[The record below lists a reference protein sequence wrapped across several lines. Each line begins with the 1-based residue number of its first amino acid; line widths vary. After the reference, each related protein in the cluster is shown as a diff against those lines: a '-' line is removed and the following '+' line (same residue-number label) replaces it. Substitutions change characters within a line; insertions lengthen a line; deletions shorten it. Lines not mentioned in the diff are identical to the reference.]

1 MEKRVIKS
9 LIIEKQNEIPTMEI
23 MPRKLELEETCNYV
37 FVGLR
42 RAGKSYLMFQHIQE
56 LLLRIEEILYI
67 NFEDERIADIKVEEL
82 GLIVEAYHELYSYK
96 PRIYLDEIQNIKG
109 WEKFV
114 RRLADSKYRIF
125 ITGSNAQMLS
135 KEIYTTLG
143 GRFIAKEIYPFSFP
157 EFLKIKE
164 VYPQQK
170 DFYTT
175 TGKSIL
181 KRYFDEYVKTG
192 GFPRYIKDPNTNY
205 LSTLYENI
213 IYKDVVTRN
222 KLNGERELLEMVYYL
237 ASNATKRF
245 SYTSLAKTIGIKH
258 TETVKNYLE
267 YLENTYL
274 LFQVM
279 KFDWSVKKQMNNQKK
294 VYFID
299 NAIIG
304 KVGFNATDNIGQLL
318 ENLVFIEI
326 KRQRKDVYYH
336 DDGIECDFIMRE
348 NGHIVSAC
356 QVTRSMKD
364 EKTRQ
369 REINGLVSALNAY
382 NLTEG
387 MVLTDDETEEITIDN
402 KKIHIIPIWRW
413 LLKDSVT
420 IPLT

>member
-1 MEKRVIKS
+1 MKELLKHIIFDQREKDISQMIERDIDISLVNSPEVLVIS
-9 LIIEKQNEIPTMEI
+9 GI
-23 MPRKLELEETCNYV
+23 
-37 FVGLR
+37 R
-42 RAGKSYLMFQHIQE
+42 RCGKSV
-56 LLLRIEEILYI
+56 LLQQIRSQQTEQDYYMNFDDERLI
-67 NFEDERIADIKVEEL
+67 NFKVDDFQTLYEAFIEL
-82 GLIVEAYHELYSYK
+82 FGEQKTFYF
-96 PRIYLDEIQNIKG
+96 DEIQNIPG
-109 WEKFV
+109 WERFV
-114 RRLADSKYRIF
+114 RRLHDSGCKVF
-125 ITGSNAQMLS
+125 VTGSNANMLS
-135 KEIYTTLG
+135 RELG
-143 GRFIAKEIYPFSFP
+143 THLTGRYCQIELYPFSFP

-175 TGKSIL
+175 TGKSML

-318 ENLVFIEI
+318 ENLVFLEI
-326 KRQRKDVYYH
+326 KRQGKDVYYH
-336 DDGIECDFIMRE
+336 DDRIECDFIMRE

-387 MVLTDDETEEITIDN
+387 IVLTDDETEEITIDN
-402 KKIHIIPIWRW
+402 KKIHIISIWRW

>member
-1 MEKRVIKS
+1 MLSR
-9 LIIEKQNEIPTMEI
+9 
-23 MPRKLELEETCNYV
+23 
-37 FVGLR
+37 
-42 RAGKSYLMFQHIQE
+42 
-56 LLLRIEEILYI
+56 
-67 NFEDERIADIKVEEL
+67 EL
-82 GLIVEAYHELYSYK
+82 GTHLTGRYCQIEL
-96 PRIYLDEIQNIKG
+96 
-109 WEKFV
+109 
-114 RRLADSKYRIF
+114 
-125 ITGSNAQMLS
+125 
-135 KEIYTTLG
+135 
-143 GRFIAKEIYPFSFP
+143 YPFSFP

-175 TGKSIL
+175 TGKSML

-318 ENLVFIEI
+318 ENLVFLEI
-326 KRQRKDVYYH
+326 KRQGKDVYYH
-336 DDGIECDFIMRE
+336 DDRIECDFIMRE

-387 MVLTDDETEEITIDN
+387 IVLTDDETEEITIDN

>member
-1 MEKRVIKS
+1 MKELLKHIIFDQREKDISQMIERDIDMSLVNNPEVLVIS
-9 LIIEKQNEIPTMEI
+9 GI
-23 MPRKLELEETCNYV
+23 
-37 FVGLR
+37 R
-42 RAGKSYLMFQHIQE
+42 RCGKSV
-56 LLLRIEEILYI
+56 LLQQIRSQQSEQDFYMNFDDERLI
-67 NFEDERIADIKVEEL
+67 NFKVDDFQTLYEAFIEL
-82 GLIVEAYHELYSYK
+82 FGEQKTFYF
-96 PRIYLDEIQNIKG
+96 DEIQNIPG
-109 WEKFV
+109 WERFV
-114 RRLADSKYRIF
+114 RRLHDSGCKVF
-125 ITGSNAQMLS
+125 VTGSNANMLS
-135 KEIYTTLG
+135 RELG
-143 GRFIAKEIYPFSFP
+143 THLTGRYCQIELYPL
-157 EFLKIKE
+157 LKKH
-164 VYPQQK
+164 
-170 DFYTT
+170 
-175 TGKSIL
+175 
-181 KRYFDEYVKTG
+181 FDEYLKTG
-192 GFPRYIKDPNTNY
+192 GFPRYIKDRNSNY

-245 SYTSLAKTIGIKH
+245 SYSSLAKTIGIKH

-326 KRQRKDVYYH
+326 KRQGKDIYYH

-364 EKTRQ
+364 EKTKQ
-369 REINGLVSALNAY
+369 REINGLISALNAY
-382 NLTEG
+382 SLTEG
-387 MVLTDDETEEITIDN
+387 IILTDDETEEITIDN
-402 KKIHIIPIWRW
+402 KKIHVIPIWRW
-413 LLKDSVT
+413 LLR
-420 IPLT
+420 

>member
-1 MEKRVIKS
+1 MKELLKHIIFDQREKDISQMIERDIDISLVNSPEVLVIS
-9 LIIEKQNEIPTMEI
+9 GI
-23 MPRKLELEETCNYV
+23 
-37 FVGLR
+37 R
-42 RAGKSYLMFQHIQE
+42 RCGKSV
-56 LLLRIEEILYI
+56 LLQQIRSQQTEQDYYMNFDDERLI
-67 NFEDERIADIKVEEL
+67 NFKVDDFQTLYEAFIEL
-82 GLIVEAYHELYSYK
+82 FGEQKTFYF
-96 PRIYLDEIQNIKG
+96 DEIQNIPG
-109 WEKFV
+109 WERFV
-114 RRLADSKYRIF
+114 RRLHDSGCKVF
-125 ITGSNAQMLS
+125 VTGSNANMLS
-135 KEIYTTLG
+135 RELG
-143 GRFIAKEIYPFSFP
+143 THLTGRYW
-157 EFLKIKE
+157 
-164 VYPQQK
+164 QQK

>member
-1 MEKRVIKS
+1 MKELLKHIIFDQREKDISQMIERDIDISLVNSPEVLVIS
-9 LIIEKQNEIPTMEI
+9 GI
-23 MPRKLELEETCNYV
+23 
-37 FVGLR
+37 R
-42 RAGKSYLMFQHIQE
+42 RCGKSV
-56 LLLRIEEILYI
+56 LLQQIRSQQTEQDYYMNFDDERLI
-67 NFEDERIADIKVEEL
+67 NFKVDDFQTLYEAFIEL
-82 GLIVEAYHELYSYK
+82 FGEQKTFYF
-96 PRIYLDEIQNIKG
+96 DEIQNIPG
-109 WEKFV
+109 WERFV
-114 RRLADSKYRIF
+114 RRLHDSGCKVF
-125 ITGSNAQMLS
+125 VTGSNANMLS
-135 KEIYTTLG
+135 RELG
-143 GRFIAKEIYPFSFP
+143 THLTGRYCQIELYPFSFP

-222 KLNGERELLEMVYYL
+222 KLNGERELL
-237 ASNATKRF
+237 
-245 SYTSLAKTIGIKH
+245 
-258 TETVKNYLE
+258 ETVKNYLE